1 MSETHEGVRLGVVK
15 PKLHPKSLE
24 DLAALLPGDIEM
36 IPEYIGFAYGSLDEF
51 RSAMPTYEEKVA
63 ALAAQNCDL
72 IHPEGAP
79 PFMMQG
85 YAAECAYI
93 KKWEAAYGVPVFTTG
108 STQVAAM
115 RALGITRFV
124 GYTPFAGELA
134 EAFARYFTDAGF
146 EVLSMG
152 KPIADDEDVYQLT
165 TEEIRDRIIGK
176 FGREPAGAQALYILG
191 SDWRALDVLLDV
203 ETAIGVPVLHP
214 VVVRCW
220 YILTQ
225 LGRHQAFTGH
235 GHLLSQMP
243 PFAAPE

>member
-1 MSETHEGVRLGVVK
+1 MSETHKGVRLGVVK
-15 PKLHPKSLE
+15 PKLNPQSND
-24 DLAALLPGDIEM
+24 DLVALLPDDIEM

-51 RSAMPTYEEKVA
+51 RNAMPTYEEKVA
-63 ALAAQNCDL
+63 ALAAQQCDL

-85 YAAECAYI
+85 YAAECDTI
-93 KKWEAAYGVPVFTTG
+93 RKWEAAYKVPVFTTG

-146 EVLSMG
+146 EVISMG
-152 KPIADDEDVYQLT
+152 KPIAEDEDVYALT
-165 TEEIRDRIIGK
+165 TEEIRDRIIEK
-176 FGREPAGAQALYILG
+176 FAREPAGAEALYILG
-191 SDWRALDVLLDV
+191 SDWRALDVMMDV
-203 ETAIGVPVLHP
+203 EAAIKVPVLHP

-220 YILTQ
+220 YILTE
-225 LGRHQAFTGH
+225 LGRRRTITGH
-235 GHLLSQMP
+235 GRLLAAMP
-243 PFAAPE
+243 PFAAPA

>member
-1 MSETHEGVRLGVVK
+1 MSETHKGVRLGVVK
-15 PKLHPKSLE
+15 PKLNPQSND
-24 DLAALLPGDIEM
+24 DLVALLPDDIEM

-51 RSAMPTYEEKVA
+51 RNAMPTYEEKVA
-63 ALAAQNCDL
+63 ALAAQHCDL

-85 YAAECAYI
+85 FAAECDYI
-93 KKWEAAYGVPVFTTG
+93 RKWEAAYRVPVFTTG

-115 RALGITRFV
+115 RALGIRRFV

-152 KPIADDEDVYQLT
+152 KPIADDEDVYALT
-165 TEEIRDRIIGK
+165 TPEIRDRIIDS
-176 FGREPAGAQALYILG
+176 FAREPAGAEGLYILG
-191 SDWRALDVLLDV
+191 SDWRALDVMLEV
-203 ETAIGVPVLHP
+203 ETAIKVPVLHP

-220 YILTQ
+220 YILTL
-225 LGRHQAFTGH
+225 LGRATPITGR
-235 GHLLSQMP
+235 GHLLATMP

>member
-1 MSETHEGVRLGVVK
+1 MNDTKDGVRLGVVK
-15 PKLHPKSLE
+15 PKLNPQSND
-24 DLAALLPGDIEM
+24 DLVALLPADIEM
-36 IPEYIGFAYGSLDEF
+36 IPEYIGFAYGSLYEF
-51 RSAMPTYEEKVA
+51 RNAMPIYEEKVA

-93 KKWEAAYGVPVFTTG
+93 KKWEAAYRVPIFTTG

-146 EVLSMG
+146 DVISMG

-165 TEEIRDRIIGK
+165 TEQIRDRIIEK
-176 FGREPAGAQALYILG
+176 FASEPAGAEALYILG
-191 SDWRALDVLLDV
+191 SDWRALDVMLDV

-220 YILTQ
+220 YILTE
-225 LGRHQAFTGH
+225 LGRRQPFTGK
-235 GHLLSQMP
+235 GQLLAQMP
-243 PFAAPE
+243 PFATPE

>member
-15 PKLHPKSLE
+15 PKLHPKSTE
-24 DLAALLPGDIEM
+24 DLAALLPADIEM

-51 RSAMPTYEEKVA
+51 RNAMPTYEEKVA

-85 YAAECAYI
+85 FAAEAGYI
-93 KKWEAAYGVPVFTTG
+93 RKWEAAYRVPVFTTG

-115 RALGITRFV
+115 RALGIKRFV
-124 GYTPFAGELA
+124 GYTPFAGVLA

-152 KPIADDEDVYQLT
+152 KPIADEEDVYQLT
-165 TEEIRDRIIGK
+165 TEGI
-176 FGREPAGAQALYILG
+176 
-191 SDWRALDVLLDV
+191 
-203 ETAIGVPVLHP
+203 
-214 VVVRCW
+214 
-220 YILTQ
+220 
-225 LGRHQAFTGH
+225 
-235 GHLLSQMP
+235 
-243 PFAAPE
+243 